1 MATPSRAPHRR
12 PTPSLR
18 TSGDPPPRQTPPA
31 TGAEAGQQERRL
43 IALWADLLSALQQ
56 GSPGIATSAEE
67 MAGDLPRELVAPVN
81 RELRQR
87 GCSFQVKPLR
97 RDATPPPACSPSR
110 EAPAADP
117 RRCD

>member
-1 MATPSRAPHRR
+1 MATSSRTPHRR
-12 PTPSLR
+12 TTPSLR
-18 TSGDPPPRQTPPA
+18 SSGDPPPRQPA
-31 TGAEAGQQERRL
+31 PVTSPEAGQQERRL
-43 IALWADLLSALQQ
+43 IGLWADLLSALQQ

-67 MAGDLPRELVAPVN
+67 MAGDLPRELVVPVN

-87 GCSFQVKPLR
+87 GCSFQVAPLR

-110 EAPAADP
+110 EGPAADP

>member
-1 MATPSRAPHRR
+1 MATPSRARHHRA
-12 PTPSLR
+12 TPSLR
-18 TSGDPPPRQTPPA
+18 SSGEPPPRQTPAP
-31 TGAEAGQQERRL
+31 GSPEAGQQERRL
-43 IALWADLLSALQQ
+43 IGLWADLLSALQQ

-97 RDATPPPACSPSR
+97 RDAAPPPACSPSR
-110 EAPAADP
+110 EALAADP

>member
-1 MATPSRAPHRR
+1 MAMPSRASHRR
-12 PTPSLR
+12 PSPSLR
-18 TSGDPPPRQTPPA
+18 SSGDPPPRQTTVP
-31 TGAEAGQQERRL
+31 TGADASQQQRRL
-43 IALWADLLSALQQ
+43 IGLWADLLSALQQ

-81 RELRQR
+81 QELRQR
-87 GCSFQVKPLR
+87 GCSFQVGAVR

-110 EAPAADP
+110 EALAADP